1 MVAFSDPFKYPE
13 DIAYCDDDSGSS
25 SDLHARTRVVSF
37 ATSCSLPPPL
47 LPFPMEKIKLDA
59 DTGDRSDR
67 AKPAEH
73 VLKGE
78 RRKRWEGFQEDG
90 KGFRFKSLVPTNARC
105 IRFQVKVTKKGQRIV
120 TSFNQVPRATD
131 HMGPG
136 RYV

>member
-47 LPFPMEKIKLDA
+47 LPFSMEKIKLDA

-73 VLKGE
+73 VLKEEKMG
-78 RRKRWEGFQEDG
+78 RVSGRWEGFQ
-90 KGFRFKSLVPTNARC
+90 V
-105 IRFQVKVTKKGQRIV
+105 QVISTHQRPLHTFSGEGYQERAKDSHIV
-120 TSFNQVPRATD
+120 
-131 HMGPG
+131 
-136 RYV
+136 